1 MSVYTLQQK
10 VIQGD
15 ERALSRALSLVEDRT
30 PEGELISAALHS
42 KARLPHIIGITGAPG
57 AGKSTL
63 VDALARAL
71 VTKKRKV
78 GVLAIDPTSPFSGGA
93 ILGDRI
99 RMMRAE
105 EQRGIYIRSMATRG
119 ALGGVSRATYDAAVV
134 LGAAGYGTVII
145 ETVGVGQAEIDI
157 VRTAHTVAVVLVP
170 GMGDSVQS
178 IKAGILEIA
187 DLFVINKA
195 DRDGVES
202 LHRDLKQLLSL
213 SEHKPAWMPPI
224 VKTVASEGKGIDE
237 LVAQLTEHR
246 TYLAASKSGTTR
258 EHSFMR
264 ALLLRHTQEQV
275 LESILAEEK
284 TLAAVVRRC
293 VAGEI
298 TPREGVRLL
307 SKRFC

>member
-1 MSVYTLQQK
+1 
-10 VIQGD
+10 
-15 ERALSRALSLVEDRT
+15 
-30 PEGELISAALHS
+30 
-42 KARLPHIIGITGAPG
+42 
-57 AGKSTL
+57 
-63 VDALARAL
+63 
-71 VTKKRKV
+71 
-78 GVLAIDPTSPFSGGA
+78 
-93 ILGDRI
+93 
-99 RMMRAE
+99 
-105 EQRGIYIRSMATRG
+105 
-119 ALGGVSRATYDAAVV
+119 
-134 LGAAGYGTVII
+134 
-145 ETVGVGQAEIDI
+145 
-157 VRTAHTVAVVLVP
+157 
-170 GMGDSVQS
+170 MGDSVQS